1 MGSDRD
7 HMVPGLGSNINTGE
21 GSDTAGE
28 FPAPGDSDDPDVNK
42 YGAKFLPAGEK
53 NRGILGPGETLSA
66 LSKWQ
71 LPLNVRLADQLQM
84 AGLVQ
89 DPIRGTTS
97 SSARRESPSNVFGW
111 STPGPV
117 LADSKTLNIG
127 IDNSTLTRLIRILLK
142 NGIVEK
148 TANPIDKRSIIV
160 SLLPKGESLQ
170 LNIEKEID
178 LFISALYKNIPMENR
193 EELKESLSGFHWAVT
208 KHKLE
213 L

>member
-1 MGSDRD
+1 MEFGELLKQFLIDLQCLFRTKLRHLNLTLPQIILISSI
-7 HMVPGLGSNINTGE
+7 PSN
-21 GSDTAGE
+21 
-28 FPAPGDSDDPDVNK
+28 
-42 YGAKFLPAGEK
+42 
-53 NRGILGPGETLSA
+53 GIDMTS
-66 LSKWQ
+66 LSK
-71 LPLNVRLADQLQM
+71 
-84 AGLVQ
+84 
-89 DPIRGTTS
+89 
-97 SSARRESPSNVFGW
+97 
-111 STPGPV
+111 
-117 LADSKTLNIG
+117 KIG

-148 TANPIDKRSIIV
+148 TANPKDKRSIIV

-178 LFISALYKNIPMENR
+178 LFISALYKNIPMENH

>member
-1 MGSDRD
+1 MEFGELLKQFLIDLQCLFRTNLRHLNLTLPQIILISSI
-7 HMVPGLGSNINTGE
+7 PSN
-21 GSDTAGE
+21 
-28 FPAPGDSDDPDVNK
+28 
-42 YGAKFLPAGEK
+42 
-53 NRGILGPGETLSA
+53 GIDMTS
-66 LSKWQ
+66 LSK
-71 LPLNVRLADQLQM
+71 
-84 AGLVQ
+84 
-89 DPIRGTTS
+89 
-97 SSARRESPSNVFGW
+97 
-111 STPGPV
+111 
-117 LADSKTLNIG
+117 KIG

-148 TANPIDKRSIIV
+148 TANPKDKRSIIV

-193 EELKESLSGFHWAVT
+193 DELKESLSGFHWSVT